1 MTYGCFIPENRMF
14 ILHFRYS
21 VPTELFAGSCRGYK
35 NVSFLLNVTDV
46 GMIVITKTQIT
57 RIVNI
62 EFTTAAE
69 TTLLNEIEPLCF
81 LLGLNQIYSAE
92 I

>member
-1 MTYGCFIPENRMF
+1 
-14 ILHFRYS
+14 
-21 VPTELFAGSCRGYK
+21 
-35 NVSFLLNVTDV
+35 
-46 GMIVITKTQIT
+46 MIVITKTQIT